1 MQCPD
6 AVYAHQHYE
15 QPPVVGLIHPYSGS
29 EPFCSWLI
37 VLITIRIM
45 ATKNP
50 KAVLDMIVKAD
61 DVKDVML
68 LRKAAAAF
76 TSITVK
82 GYMGSRFSFV
92 NRLTSD
98 LQKGSLPQDCQT
110 QVKDSMEH
118 WKASVA
124 AFEAFSAKEDEW
136 TVEAGISM
144 TNVLLNLAAELDN
157 AHTAVSQVWETVK
170 KSRKLELAAA
180 TKLKN
185 TLAKASNVA
194 VKPFIKNG
202 VDGAWKGML
211 FQLQLVTTGHVNQV
225 GASQPAVEESAT
237 SVDWSKLHHLLT
249 IEAELGDKQGHR

>member
-1 MQCPD
+1 
-6 AVYAHQHYE
+6 
-15 QPPVVGLIHPYSGS
+15 
-29 EPFCSWLI
+29 
-37 VLITIRIM
+37 M

-50 KAVLDMIVKAD
+50 KAVLDMIVKAN

-76 TSITVK
+76 TSMTVK
-82 GYMGSRFSFV
+82 GYMGGRFSVV

-98 LQKGSLPQDCQT
+98 LQKGSLPGDCQT
-110 QVKDSMEH
+110 QVDDALAV

-124 AFEAFSAKEDEW
+124 AFEASSAKEQEDQW

-144 TNVLLNLAAELDN
+144 TNVLLNLAAELDI

-211 FQLQLVTTGHVNQV
+211 FQLQLVTTGHVNEA

-237 SVDWSKLHHLLT
+237 SVDWSKPHHWLT

>member
-1 MQCPD
+1 
-6 AVYAHQHYE
+6 
-15 QPPVVGLIHPYSGS
+15 
-29 EPFCSWLI
+29 
-37 VLITIRIM
+37 M
-45 ATKNP
+45 ATKDP

-61 DVKDVML
+61 DVKDVMM

-82 GYMGSRFSFV
+82 DYTAGRFSLP

-98 LQKGSLPQDCQT
+98 QQKGSIPKDCQT
-110 QVKDSMEH
+110 QVKDAMEM
-118 WKASVA
+118 WNASVA

-144 TNVLLNLAAELDN
+144 TNLLNLAAELDN
-157 AHTAVSQVWETVK
+157 AQTAVSQVWETVK

-185 TLAKASNVA
+185 TLAKASNSA

-211 FQLQLVTTGHVNQV
+211 FELQLVTTGAVNQV
-225 GASQPAVEESAT
+225 KASQPAVAESAT
-237 SVDWSKLHHLLT
+237 SVDWSKPHHWLT
-249 IEAELGDKQGHR
+249 IEAELGDKQGHH